1 MRIRHGDLKK
11 IVREVAMSPATFN
24 NNNPHID
31 DPLKFQ
37 NIGKMVSAIGQ
48 SFKTGVENHLYL
60 AASDSYNAETR
71 EFDDAEHAR
80 IEEIATT
87 ATDMVV
93 NSIKQ
98 AIQHAWDEVVKS

>member
-24 NNNPHID
+24 NNNTRIN

-37 NIGKMVSAIGQ
+37 NIGKMVNAIEQ

-60 AASDSYNAETR
+60 AASDSYNVETR

-87 ATDMVV
+87 ATEMVV
-93 NSIKQ
+93 NNIKQ
-98 AIQHAWDEVVKS
+98 AIQHAWEEATKS